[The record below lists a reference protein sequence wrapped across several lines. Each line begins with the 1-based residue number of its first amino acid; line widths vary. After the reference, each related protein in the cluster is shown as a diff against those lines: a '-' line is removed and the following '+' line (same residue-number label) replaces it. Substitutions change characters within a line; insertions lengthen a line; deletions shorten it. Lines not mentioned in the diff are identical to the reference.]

1 MKPGDLIEWT
11 YSQTGDLVFQYE
23 TFWSTPM
30 NCWVSIGSRL
40 VHILVSINDE
50 HITWLNKE
58 GIFYAQVD
66 DSVNRTTLN
75 HTGGVVPR
83 EKK

>member
-11 YSQTGDLVFQYE
+11 YRQTGDLVFQYE

-50 HITWLNKE
+50 HITWLNEE
-58 GIFYAQVD
+58 GCFYARVNDTSVLPVQV
-66 DSVNRTTLN
+66 SRA
-75 HTGGVVPR
+75 R
-83 EKK
+83 